1 MIMIISLILCGG
13 KILAL
18 KSRGQWDF
26 ESIKQELVCGY
37 WRHGAAAGLLAQGVA
52 TLLE

>member
-1 MIMIISLILCGG
+1 MIMIISLTLCGG

-26 ESIKQELVCGY
+26 ESIKQGLFCGY
-37 WRHGAAAGLLAQGVA
+37 WRHGAVAGLLAQGMT

>member
-1 MIMIISLILCGG
+1 MIMIIILTLCGG

-26 ESIKQELVCGY
+26 ESVKQEPVCGY
-37 WRHGAAAGLLAQGVA
+37 WHYGAAAGLLAQGMT

>member
-1 MIMIISLILCGG
+1 MIITLTLCGG

-26 ESIKQELVCGY
+26 ESIKQGLFCGY
-37 WRHGAAAGLLAQGVA
+37 WCHGAVAGLLAQGMT

>member
-26 ESIKQELVCGY
+26 ESIKQGGFYEY
-37 WRHGAAAGLLAQGVA
+37 WHYGAAAGLLAQGVA

>member
-1 MIMIISLILCGG
+1 MIINLTLCGG

-37 WRHGAAAGLLAQGVA
+37 CGDSGTAGLLAQGMT

>member
-1 MIMIISLILCGG
+1 MIMIISLTLCGG

-26 ESIKQELVCGY
+26 ESIKQGLFCGY
-37 WRHGAAAGLLAQGVA
+37 CGASAVAALLAQGMT

>member
-26 ESIKQELVCGY
+26 ESIKQGLFYGY
-37 WRHGAAAGLLAQGVA
+37 WRHGVAAGLPAQGVA